1 MKRKFLSSKEVILP
15 FVVPVIVEVV
25 LISFILITILGARQ
39 SETEMDE
46 TIATKTLIDSTFHDV
61 TTSSMRLLTN
71 DDTQLGKVI
80 PEIKDAL
87 RKDKAA
93 LQTST
98 QLKDLNAPS
107 TGQFMKVLD
116 ELAES
121 VETIEGSLKE
131 GNSTNIDLVMGKLSL
146 LLDQVKQPADD
157 LHNRLQD
164 KEADLNKRRDT
175 VWNSIIG
182 LLIAAMITPIFAAV
196 YAFIYAGRLA
206 HRMNDLRE
214 SVVTISLGERI
225 QQNIQGSDEFS
236 ELHRSILDL
245 SVVMD
250 KARQKERAM
259 IDNAAEIICSLD
271 EQLKVAE
278 VNPAVED
285 RLGYDQQ
292 ELIGMNIQTLVHP
305 DDRELTY
312 EELESVRT
320 RDSGHN
326 FEARLRTRDG
336 QYIFTDW
343 SINWSPDD
351 DSILCVIHDVSD
363 RKRAEKLKQDVIAMV
378 SHDLR
383 APLTSIAMVLDMV
396 MEGAAGELNDR
407 GDRLVSRAQMSVQS
421 LISMIKDLL
430 DIERYEAGGLQLNL
444 EQASAKDVILRSID
458 MVKPEAERKNIMI
471 DVICDDTLIVCD
483 PERVNRVLVNLIN
496 NAIKFSKSGK
506 IIYVSGKVL
515 KHRNEP
521 AEVVFQII
529 DEGPGIPENKID
541 SIFDKFT
548 QVGTGSEGERAG
560 SGLGLAICKALV
572 EAHRGKIGVKSAMG
586 EGTTFWFSLP
596 QGMDTMRTS
605 GSFRV

>member
-107 TGQFMKVLD
+107 KGQFMKVLD

-146 LLDQVKQPADD
+146 LLDQVKQPADE

-515 KHRNEP
+515 KHRSEP
-521 AEVVFQII
+521 TEVVFQII

-596 QGMDTMRTS
+596 QGMDSMRTS

>member
-1 MKRKFLSSKEVILP
+1 
-15 FVVPVIVEVV
+15 
-25 LISFILITILGARQ
+25 
-39 SETEMDE
+39 
-46 TIATKTLIDSTFHDV
+46 
-61 TTSSMRLLTN
+61 
-71 DDTQLGKVI
+71 
-80 PEIKDAL
+80 
-87 RKDKAA
+87 
-93 LQTST
+93 
-98 QLKDLNAPS
+98 
-107 TGQFMKVLD
+107 
-116 ELAES
+116 
-121 VETIEGSLKE
+121 
-131 GNSTNIDLVMGKLSL
+131 
-146 LLDQVKQPADD
+146 
-157 LHNRLQD
+157 
-164 KEADLNKRRDT
+164 
-175 VWNSIIG
+175 
-182 LLIAAMITPIFAAV
+182 
-196 YAFIYAGRLA
+196 
-206 HRMNDLRE
+206 
-214 SVVTISLGERI
+214 
-225 QQNIQGSDEFS
+225 
-236 ELHRSILDL
+236 
-245 SVVMD
+245 
-250 KARQKERAM
+250 
-259 IDNAAEIICSLD
+259 
-271 EQLKVAE
+271 
-278 VNPAVED
+278 
-285 RLGYDQQ
+285 
-292 ELIGMNIQTLVHP
+292 MNIQTLVHP

-396 MEGAAGELNDR
+396 MEGAAGELNER

-515 KHRNEP
+515 KHRSEP
-521 AEVVFQII
+521 TEVVFQII

-572 EAHRGKIGVKSAMG
+572 EAHRGKIGVKSVMG

-596 QGMDTMRTS
+596 QGMDSMRTS

>member
-39 SETEMDE
+39 SETERDE
-46 TIATKTLIDSTFHDV
+46 TIETKTLIDSSFHDV
-61 TTSSMRLLTN
+61 TTSSMRLLTR

-93 LQTST
+93 LQTAT

-107 TGQFMKVLD
+107 TGQFIKVID

-131 GNSTNIDLVMGKLSL
+131 GNSTNLDLVMGKLSL

-175 VWNSIIG
+175 VWNSIVG

-312 EELESVRT
+312 EELESVKT

-396 MEGAAGELNDR
+396 MEGAAGELNER

-496 NAIKFSKSGK
+496 NAIKFSKNGK

-572 EAHRGKIGVKSAMG
+572 EAHRGKIGVKSVMG

-596 QGMDTMRTS
+596 QGMDSMRTS